1 MDQAPSKYQR
11 TAQRMD
17 QALLELLERK
27 DLEYITVKELCQT
40 AGVHR
45 STFYLHY
52 ETVGDLLHECA
63 TYVQEQCYQRYGQ
76 AHRDLV
82 AQRLATAELAELNFI
97 TPELLT
103 PYLEFVRDNKRLF
116 RVVLDKPAS
125 LRAEGTFAAM
135 FETVFS
141 PILSRFSCPPE
152 DQPYIIAF
160 YIAGLM
166 AIVSQWLK
174 NDCTDPIE
182 RVVRLCMDCVLPRSG
197 RTFDSKS

>member
-1 MDQAPSKYQR
+1 MDQSPSKYQR

-52 ETVGDLLHECA
+52 ETVGDLLDECTA
-63 TYVQEQCYQRYGQ
+63 YVQEQCAQRFTP
-76 AHRDLV
+76 AHKDLV
-82 AQRLATAELAELNFI
+82 AHRLATAELGELNFI
-97 TPELLT
+97 TPEFLT
-103 PYLEFVRDNKRLF
+103 PYFQFVRDNRRLF
-116 RVVLDKPAS
+116 RVALDKPAS

-135 FETVFS
+135 FENVFS
-141 PILSRFSCPPE
+141 PILSRFALPQE

-174 NDCTDPIE
+174 SDCADPIE

-197 RTFDSKS
+197 GLTL